1 LPSITFVFF
10 RLANSGSDRARRPP
24 LLPLL
29 AVPMRRRRATEL
41 RRRGQRNEAGDGEQQ
56 RSPGRESHLNLLVG
70 SLSRPGTISV
80 ARAAM
85 GHPAVSV
92 R

>member
-1 LPSITFVFF
+1 MPFSPAAVARSSVNHPVTELPSITFVFF

-56 RSPGRESHLNLLVG
+56 RSPGRESH
-70 SLSRPGTISV
+70 
-80 ARAAM
+80 
-85 GHPAVSV
+85 
-92 R
+92 